1 MKREIRVLRGF
12 FYVYYLPIIRMY
24 NRYMYIWLSRPT
36 LDWDSLVPDVISVP
50 DRTRHLR
57 SARPS
62 GPAAIGLMNRLYQTQ
77 SGVNGMGSGAQSRCR
92 TQILTLHHIFWKKKT
107 FKKGKIC
114 ALNRYIAHMYHTGIR
129 LSTSPLKHP

>member
-1 MKREIRVLRGF
+1 MKREIRVLRV

-24 NRYMYIWLSRPT
+24 NRYMYIWLSRPPF
-36 LDWDSLVPDVISVP
+36 DWDSLVPDVISVP

-77 SGVNGMGSGAQSRCR
+77 SGVYGMGSGAQSRCC
-92 TQILTLHHIFWKKKT
+92 TQILTVFEKENL
-107 FKKGKIC
+107 KKGKIC
-114 ALNRYIAHMYHTGIR
+114 ALNCYIAHMYHTGIR

>member
-1 MKREIRVLRGF
+1 MKREIRVLRVF

-36 LDWDSLVPDVISVP
+36 LDWDSLVPDVISGP

-77 SGVNGMGSGAQSRCR
+77 SGVYGMGSGAQSRFC
-92 TQILTLHHIFWKKKT
+92 TQILTVFEKEHL
-107 FKKGKIC
+107 KKGKIC
-114 ALNRYIAHMYHTGIR
+114 ALNCYIAHMYHTGIR